1 VIRAALLA
9 TALAALL
16 SSSALAATARPDA
29 HDRALAHALDRKVQ
43 TFRDVAKQTGQSDSL
58 QKSLDKCPLMKKD
71 PSQAFA
77 AVFALIP
84 ALLAELVNDFGPQL
98 RDIHETVLSMHPH
111 SPLFRQWAA
120 VEAQDFGLIL
130 KFDNHG
136 KKIDLCEA
144 AKVMLD
150 KHSTAA
156 DIHRVIGIDPTLI
169 ALIFQSPVTA
179 KLQKLNPKMRP
190 FFRAAGL
197 SKADAKAL
205 TS

>member
-1 VIRAALLA
+1 VTRAFVLA
-9 TALAALL
+9 VALAALL
-16 SSSALAATARPDA
+16 SGSALAASAKPDA
-29 HDRALAHALDRKVQ
+29 HDRALAQALDHKVQ
-43 TFRDVAKQTGQSDSL
+43 TFRDVAKQTGQSDTV
-58 QKSLDKCPLMKKD
+58 QKSLDKCPLLKKD

-98 RDIHETVLSMHPH
+98 RDLHQTVLSMKPH
-111 SPLFRQWAA
+111 SPLFSQWAA
-120 VEAQDFGLIL
+120 AEAQDFGLIL

-144 AKVMLD
+144 ATVMLD
-150 KHSTAA
+150 KKSTAA
-156 DIHRVIGIDPTLI
+156 DIHRVIGIDPRLI

-179 KLQKLNPKMRP
+179 RLQKLNPKMRT
-190 FFRAAGL
+190 FFVAAGL
-197 SKADAKAL
+197 SKADAKTL